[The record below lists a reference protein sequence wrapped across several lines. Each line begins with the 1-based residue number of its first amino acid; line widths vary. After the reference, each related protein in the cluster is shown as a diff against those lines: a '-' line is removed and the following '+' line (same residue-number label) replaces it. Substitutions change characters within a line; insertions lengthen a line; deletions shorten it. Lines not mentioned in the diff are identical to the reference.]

1 MVIIDDSY
9 PDNNRS
15 SASHFIDWLNTK
27 AGEDIPRL
35 ITDLK
40 SKDYSNDLEKTK
52 AYMDMRTQI
61 VFYYQLGLISDD
73 DYVDFLNQVDLSDTD

>member
-27 AGEDIPRL
+27 AGQDIPRL

-40 SKDYSNDLEKTK
+40 SKDYSDDPEKLK
-52 AYMDMRTQI
+52 RTWI
-61 VFYYQLGLISDD
+61 CVVKLYFITSS
-73 DYVDFLNQVDLSDTD
+73 V